1 MPLPQFS
8 AKLCIV
14 VLLSDFLL
22 FCYFLLLL
30 LLLDTQL
37 LCLYPSEAVCWLSL
51 LVAAAVSSVFL
62 VRSLGPMVMQQQ
74 QARQQAAVLLAAV
87 G

>member
-22 FCYFLLLL
+22 FFYFL

>member
-22 FCYFLLLL
+22 FFYFL

-51 LVAAAVSSVFL
+51 LVAAVVSSVFL

>member
-22 FCYFLLLL
+22 FCYFLL